1 SDLLSQIQLNVRDAH
16 LGHSIRAMEN
26 ILTMIRTVFFFVE
39 KIIMKFINALL
50 LLLCIMTVGLIVS
63 ADIEIDKTEVVLM
76 DILEEIIRQARETNA
91 NSPMISIVNKIKTL
105 VLTTGISNRGDI
117 EMMIDLIRLA
127 IDMARSRKHA
137 YKVLQFCLRI
147 YLDLYLLRQFF
158 RDIRET
164 LLVEHSGYDQQLIE
178 SYRHELDLCIEH
190 LLTKEYVE
198 MECLIEEY
206 LKFRNHSEIL
216 PNFSIK
222 MIECN
227 QIMKTKSILAELD
240 KDEQLRFEFIDH
252 LIEDSKT
259 FTLETMNT
267 DVLKDCCSFI
277 YSTMANGNN
286 RNDIQQQSSSSSL
299 LLNDSNELRTNRI
312 KCSIKSAKNLSSSSS
327 DLSANRELL
336 DDFVFQMYYKYVIE
350 AMATTN
356 VFDDN
361 NRNRKK
367 LRPEIALAKSLK
379 IRKDKKSTFGQQK
392 QRLLEACLFDHEEK
406 SLPVEIIQHL
416 MNADNSNYSWEQ
428 LFVDIQSGNL
438 NNLFDIPSEKL
449 FDDNVGECVDLPD
462 DFIDDDDDD
471 NDDNDDDNE
480 KLKLEETLHHT
491 DKVSDEINGHHSNQT
506 EQINSIVNMNE
517 QTLKQSKS
525 QQRRHQRNHRRL
537 LRKFEQKI
545 SRLLTEKGDW
555 KNESVWLTLRNRVRD
570 DFIDLIRKSTT
581 GLSANNTT
589 NSSAITINNP
599 IVTSSLSSI
608 RLPDIQN
615 ESTVNENPILLSS
628 MINNDNLN
636 DDDGQKQNT
645 QILPPPLPL
654 PRRSQSSSSTITTS
668 TTTTTSKQMK
678 NNPLK
683 LSNDNENDP
692 IPQILCRRCQNR
704 NSNAII
710 CEHISKVVHRILN
723 NPV

>member
-1 SDLLSQIQLNVRDAH
+1 MLAAKRKSQEKKQIIDNDENQMDDGVEKHVNVLKKLLSKLSN
-16 LGHSIRAMEN
+16 
-26 ILTMIRTVFFFVE
+26 
-39 KIIMKFINALL
+39 
-50 LLLCIMTVGLIVS
+50 
-63 ADIEIDKTEVVLM
+63 DKE
-76 DILEEIIRQARETNA
+76 
-91 NSPMISIVNKIKTL
+91 
-105 VLTTGISNRGDI
+105 
-117 EMMIDLIRLA
+117 
-127 IDMARSRKHA
+127 
-137 YKVLQFCLRI
+137 
-147 YLDLYLLRQFF
+147 
-158 RDIRET
+158 
-164 LLVEHSGYDQQLIE
+164 
-178 SYRHELDLCIEH
+178 
-190 LLTKEYVE
+190 
-198 MECLIEEY
+198 
-206 LKFRNHSEIL
+206 
-216 PNFSIK
+216 
-222 MIECN
+222 
-227 QIMKTKSILAELD
+227 
-240 KDEQLRFEFIDH
+240 
-252 LIEDSKT
+252 
-259 FTLETMNT
+259 
-267 DVLKDCCSFI
+267 
-277 YSTMANGNN
+277 
-286 RNDIQQQSSSSSL
+286 
-299 LLNDSNELRTNRI
+299 
-312 KCSIKSAKNLSSSSS
+312 
-327 DLSANRELL
+327 
-336 DDFVFQMYYKYVIE
+336 
-350 AMATTN
+350 
-356 VFDDN
+356 
-361 NRNRKK
+361 
-367 LRPEIALAKSLK
+367 
-379 IRKDKKSTFGQQK
+379 STFGQQK

-462 DFIDDDDDD
+462 DFIDDD
-471 NDDNDDDNE
+471 DDNDDDNE

-570 DFIDLIRKSTT
+570 DFIELIRKSTT

-654 PRRSQSSSSTITTS
+654 PRRSQSSSSTITTA
-668 TTTTTSKQMK
+668 TTTSKQMK